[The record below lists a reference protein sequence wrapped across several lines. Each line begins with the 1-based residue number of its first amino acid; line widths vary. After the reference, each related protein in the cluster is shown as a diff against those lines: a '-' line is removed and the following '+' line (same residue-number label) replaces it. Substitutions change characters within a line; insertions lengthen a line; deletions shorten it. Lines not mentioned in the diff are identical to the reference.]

1 MKRYLC
7 FACCLMAGCGSNDKD
22 KASRIELVPME
33 VIEVRSLE
41 KFPVEEKFT
50 GVVEASRTAQ
60 LAFEVP
66 GTVVS
71 IAFDEGETVEKGATI
86 AVIDTE
92 RLKAQRNQVEASLA
106 QAEAS
111 RTFAASEYRRD
122 QRLFELDAA
131 TGQQL
136 ERKKEAIDSANAAI
150 EQINSQLAAI
160 DVDLGKSELKAP
172 FPGTISQRMI
182 DEGAVVSPNQP
193 AFALLETGAL
203 EVRVAMNLGVKNTM
217 TAGTEIIAEL
227 SDGERLEMPVDRV
240 LPQRDSRTR
249 TTDVILS
256 LADQETGLKPGDLV
270 TVIALKMVEENGFL
284 VPRSALTESSR
295 GLWSCYISMPAPD
308 VQDEAERITRTDLEI
323 IHEYTDSVVAR
334 GGVTEGDRIIATGLQ
349 KVSAGQFIRVVNKLE
364 PLTVPGNE

>member
-7 FACCLMAGCGSNDKD
+7 FACYLMVGCGSNDKD

-50 GVVEASRTAQ
+50 GVVEASRTAR

-92 RLKAQRNQVEASLA
+92 RLEAQRNQVEASLA

-111 RTFAASEYRRD
+111 RTFAASEYERD
-122 QRLFELDAA
+122 QKLFELDAA

-150 EQINSQLAAI
+150 EQIDSQLSAI

-172 FPGTISQRMI
+172 FSGTISQRMI

-193 AFALLETGAL
+193 AFTLLETGAL
-203 EVRVAMNLGVKNTM
+203 EVRVAMNLEPEDVPE
-217 TAGTEIIAEL
+217 AGSGLLAEL
-227 SDGERLEMPVDRV
+227 PGGERLELPVVRI

-256 LADQETGLKPGDLV
+256 LSDRETRLKPGDLV
-270 TVIALKMVEENGFL
+270 TVIALKTVDGNGFL

-295 GLWSCYISMPAPD
+295 GLWSCFISEPAPD
-308 VQDEAERITRTDLEI
+308 VQEGAERITRTDLEI

-349 KVSAGQFIRVVNKLE
+349 KVSAGQYVRVVNTLE